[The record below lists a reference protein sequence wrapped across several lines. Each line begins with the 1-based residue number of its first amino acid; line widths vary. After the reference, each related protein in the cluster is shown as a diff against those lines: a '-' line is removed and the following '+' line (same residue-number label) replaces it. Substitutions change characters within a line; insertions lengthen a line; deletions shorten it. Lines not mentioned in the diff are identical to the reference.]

1 MAYGKPFKMPS
12 AYDPTPP
19 CEYVTEVRLNEE
31 REKEGGVMGDR
42 KAKPVLT
49 FEFAVLPVRC
59 RVCKYRTDRGR
70 RHYCDAHGGGFFEV
84 APDDYCSWGER
95 REARK

>member
-19 CEYVTEVRLNEE
+19 LEYVTEVRPNKE

-42 KAKPVLT
+42 KAKPRLT
-49 FEFAVLPVRC
+49 YEFAVLPVRC
-59 RVCKYRTDRGR
+59 RDCSFSIV
-70 RHYCDAHGGGFFEV
+70 HGHGCARNHDIFDVEPEGFC
-84 APDDYCSWGER
+84 AWGER
-95 REARK
+95 REARA